1 MILEHNM
8 PEIISLND
16 DQHEQV
22 RGLSLRNAEEPTT
35 SYGVAGGTL
44 PHYTQHASK
53 SDPGRATELQS
64 LLPSFL
70 VSTQPLQNQDRNK
83 TLLTDQL
90 YTVLNSPD
98 APREIESLISRGAD
112 PHANRNGHNLLVT
125 ALFQKRLTVAEHLI
139 NRKVDLKSKDESG
152 FSPLMAA
159 VSGYMNSGTDKIKYR
174 DIIKQLAKAGVG
186 MELSDDDTL
195 RMTFRS
201 ANYRPD
207 DCIIVLRSVL
217 SEMNIEKAQEVSM
230 KQIRGPAI
238 TIDDPVSEARR
249 EFDKEL
255 LPLVN
260 KIKNLEQRYRIAVI
274 NQDIE
279 KMPLLQEA
287 LETAKTLLTN
297 LQQEA
302 DNYYNVNA
310 NEDTLNHFKEN
321 CVRHIDNSRVVLEQ
335 HRNDWSEL
343 LTNLALAVCTAGIDL
358 LVKGVANLAKGK
370 DFLDVQTDSA
380 KVIR

>member
-1 MILEHNM
+1 MILEYNM
-8 PEIISLND
+8 PEIISIND

-22 RGLSLRNAEEPTT
+22 RGLSIRTADEPTT

-53 SDPGRATELQS
+53 PVPGRATELQS

-90 YTVLNSPD
+90 YTVLNFPD

-125 ALFQKRLTVAEHLI
+125 ALLQKRLTIAEHLI

-159 VSGYMNSGTDKIKYR
+159 VSGYMSSGTDKIEYR

-207 DCIIVLRSVL
+207 DCIIALRNVL

-238 TIDDPVSEARR
+238 TMDDPVSEARR

-297 LQQEA
+297 LQQEG

-310 NEDTLNHFKEN
+310 NEDTLNHFKDN
-321 CVRHIDNSRVVLEQ
+321 CVRHIENSRLVLEQ

-343 LTNLALAVCTAGIDL
+343 LTNLALAVCTAGIGL
-358 LVKGVANLAKGK
+358 LIKGIANLAKGE
-370 DFLDVQTDSA
+370 DFHVQTDSA